1 MARVATKQ
9 DIPLEKIRRYLEPGP
24 IVLVSSSWKGQRNIM
39 TMGWHT
45 VMEFSP
51 SLVGCVIASSNHS
64 FELIR
69 QSRECVINL
78 PTMAQLDAVVGIG
91 TTSGLDVDKFERFG
105 LTAEA
110 VAGAGEAFAAPA
122 IRECH
127 AHFACRLHDDSLVD
141 KYNFF
146 IWEVVAARAARTPK
160 HPETVHYTGEG
171 LFMVAGKVVSRR
183 KTALL
188 AKDPS

>member
-1 MARVATKQ
+1 
-9 DIPLEKIRRYLEPGP
+9 
-24 IVLVSSSWKGQRNIM
+24 M

-64 FELIR
+64 FELVR
-69 QSRECVINL
+69 QSRQCVINL
-78 PTMAQLDAVVGIG
+78 PTTALLDAVVGIG
-91 TTSGLDVDKFERFG
+91 TTSGVDADKFERFG
-105 LTAEA
+105 LTPGA
-110 VAGAGEAFAAPA
+110 VAGTGEGFAAPA

-160 HPETVHYTGEG
+160 HPQTVHYTGDG
-171 LFMVAGKVVSRR
+171 VFMVAGKVVSRR
-183 KTALL
+183 SRALL
-188 AKDPS
+188 AMEPG